1 MRDKIL
7 KSKYYL
13 NWMNTDN
20 LVNYK
25 YILNINR
32 KKIIIKMNYRK
43 NQMKSKIFKIKKKIR
58 KMTTINFHLGLNKK
72 VFKTKIIRM
81 IIIMI

>member
-43 NQMKSKIFKIKKKIR
+43 N
-58 KMTTINFHLGLNKK
+58 
-72 VFKTKIIRM
+72 
-81 IIIMI
+81 

>member
-58 KMTTINFHLGLNKK
+58 KMKTIYFHLELNKK
-72 VFKTKIIRM
+72 VFKTKIM
-81 IIIMI
+81 IMI

>member
-7 KSKYYL
+7 KCKYYL

-43 NQMKSKIFKIKKKIR
+43 NQIKSKIFKIKKKIR
-58 KMTTINFHLGLNKK
+58 KMKTINFHLELNKK
-72 VFKTKIIRM
+72 VFKTKIM
-81 IIIMI
+81 I

>member
-58 KMTTINFHLGLNKK
+58 KMKTINFHLELNKK
-72 VFKTKIIRM
+72 VFKTKIM
-81 IIIMI
+81 IMI

>member
-7 KSKYYL
+7 KCKYYL

-58 KMTTINFHLGLNKK
+58 KMKTINFHLELNKK
-72 VFKTKIIRM
+72 VFKTKIM
-81 IIIMI
+81 I

>member
-58 KMTTINFHLGLNKK
+58 KMKTINFHLELNKK
-72 VFKTKIIRM
+72 VFKTKIM
-81 IIIMI
+81 I